1 MAFLLMRYN
10 LEIDPNSTDR
20 PTFVVER
27 VGAGVMD
34 PRGDLRVIVR
44 PREGHD

>member
-1 MAFLLMRYN
+1 MAFLLMRYT
-10 LEIDPNSTDR
+10 LQIDPNSTER

-34 PRGDLRVIVR
+34 PRGDLRVIIHAR
-44 PREGHD
+44 K

>member
-1 MAFLLMRYN
+1 MAFLLMRYT
-10 LEIDPNSTDR
+10 LEVDPNSAER

-34 PRGDLRVIVR
+34 PRGDMRVIIR
-44 PREGHD
+44 ARK